1 MSLVTVVGPVSTGG
15 FVPHPLDEFP
25 IHQAPLSISHV
36 VSSDPN
42 AYDRYYFNAHGR
54 NGDPFALFGL
64 GIYPNLGVIDAYV
77 TVRTGD
83 RQITVRASDAL
94 EDSTDRMAPA
104 VGPFRMEIIEPLK
117 RIRMICDGDDHGVG
131 FDLTWEGSF
140 PAVDEAPHVWRSGQ
154 RILLDAQRF
163 AQVGTWEGE
172 LRVDGVTHAV
182 DPGTWLGTRDR
193 SWGIRPVGEPDAP
206 GRASAEPIEGFWWNY
221 VPLRFDDF
229 MIMVIVQE
237 DPDGHRVLN
246 DALRVWPAESG
257 KRPEQLGWPRI
268 DVHYKSGTRHPEG
281 ATIHLTEPDGTP
293 LTIEVETRGF
303 VALNAG
309 TGYGGSWS
317 HGSWQ
322 GRDWVEGVDID
333 ITEPEVAS
341 MIPFG
346 LLDHVAYAKIG
357 DQEGWGL
364 FELGTFGRHDP
375 SGFADYGS
383 VAP

>member
-1 MSLVTVVGPVSTGG
+1 M
-15 FVPHPLDEFP
+15 PHPLDEFP

-54 NGDPFALFGL
+54 NGDPFALIGL
-64 GIYPNLGVIDAYV
+64 GIYPNLGVIDGYV

-83 RQITVRASDAL
+83 RQVTVRASDAL
-94 EDSTDRMAPA
+94 EDSTDRLAPS
-104 VGPFRMEIIEPLK
+104 VGPFRMEVIEPLE
-117 RIRMICDGDDHGVG
+117 RIRIVCEGDEHGVG
-131 FDLTWEGSF
+131 FDLTWQGLF
-140 PAVDEAPHVWRSGQ
+140 PAVDEAPHIWRSGQ

-163 AQVGTWEGE
+163 AQVGSWEGE
-172 LRVDGVTHAV
+172 LRVDGVTHVV
-182 DPGTWLGTRDR
+182 DPEVWMGTRDR
-193 SWGIRPVGEPDAP
+193 SWGIRPVGEPGPP
-206 GRASAEPIEGFWWNY
+206 GRAGAEPIEGFWWNY
-221 VPLRFDDF
+221 VPLGFDDF
-229 MIMVIVQE
+229 MIIVIVQE
-237 DPDGHRVLN
+237 NPDGHRVLN
-246 DALRVWPAESG
+246 DALRIWPADSG
-257 KRPEQLGWPRI
+257 RPVEQLGWPRI
-268 DVHYKSGTRHPEG
+268 EVHYTSGTRHPEG

-293 LTIEVETRGF
+293 LVVEVETRGF

-322 GRDWVEGVDID
+322 GRNWVEGVDID
-333 ITEPEVAS
+333 ITDPEVAS

-346 LLDHVAYAKIG
+346 LLDHVAYARIG